1 MAANELCFEGMA
13 MATQQE
19 FIKAIR
25 DGSLAAV
32 VRMLDEGIAPD
43 DEGDPGMPLGFA
55 CYLGHCSIV
64 REMARRGAGL
74 NLPDN
79 AVPTS
84 PLSMAVRGKQ
94 KEMVR
99 TLVELG
105 VEVPAGMA
113 TGLSE
118 QELTLARWMAVRD
131 GHVATA
137 EPEVAAV
144 EEIVLAGY
152 SGTDTVA
159 LEAEALR
166 LLNPGR

>member
-1 MAANELCFEGMA
+1 MAANEVCFEGMAMA

-32 VRMLDEGIAPD
+32 VRMLDEGVAPD

-55 CYLGHCSIV
+55 CYLGRCDIV

-84 PLSMAVRGKQ
+84 PLSMAVR
-94 KEMVR
+94 
-99 TLVELG
+99 
-105 VEVPAGMA
+105 AGMA

-118 QELTLARWMAVRD
+118 QELTLARWVAVRD

-137 EPEVAAV
+137 APEVAAV

-152 SGTDTVA
+152 SGTDTLA

-166 LLNPGR
+166 LLN

>member
-1 MAANELCFEGMA
+1 

-25 DGSLAAV
+25 DGVLAEV
-32 VRMLDEGIAPD
+32 TRMLDEGVTPD

-55 CYLGHCSIV
+55 CYLGRTEIV
-64 REMARRGAGL
+64 REMFRRGALL

-79 AVPTS
+79 RLPTS
-84 PLSMAVRGKQ
+84 PLSMAVRGQQ

-105 VEVPAGMA
+105 VEVPDGMA
-113 TGLSE
+113 IGLTE
-118 QELTLARWMAVRD
+118 HELTLARWIAMRD
-131 GHVATA
+131 GYCAAPA
-137 EPEVAAV
+137 EGAAEVV

-152 SGTDTVA
+152 SGTDTLT
-159 LEAEALR
+159 LEADALK
-166 LLNPGR
+166 LIGAGR